1 MMMGWTLIL
10 LIGISA
16 VLLIVSNI
24 SNRNAEKQKHKE
36 IDMVHVS
43 VMKDINNVHDLIR
56 KMELD
61 IEIVTREAGIQLSSE
76 EMIFKRE
83 VLDLYKRKYSI
94 ETIAEKMQVTVTE
107 INQLIAPY
115 LAAKDGRSKI
125 AHEI

>member
-1 MMMGWTLIL
+1 MMGWTLIL

-16 VLLIVSNI
+16 VLLIVSI
-24 SNRNAEKQKHKE
+24 TSNRNAEKQKHKE

-43 VMKDINNVHDLIR
+43 VMKDINYVNDLIR
-56 KMELD
+56 NMELD
-61 IEIVTREAGIQLSSE
+61 LEIVTKEAGIQLSSE
-76 EMIFKRE
+76 EMIFKRQ

-107 INQLIAPY
+107 INQLLAPF
-115 LAAKDGRSKI
+115 LAAKDERSKI

>member
-1 MMMGWTLIL
+1 MMGWTLIL
-10 LIGISA
+10 LIALSA

-24 SNRNAEKQKHKE
+24 SNRKAEKQKHKE

-43 VMKDINNVHDLIR
+43 VMKDINNVQDLIR